1 MNNSFHRQSSINNL
15 AIMKQSLVTSPYSR
29 NSLLGMSKQS
39 IPANIKKSTKINNK
53 LFDNKPLSTQL
64 SIELKSSDVYN
75 FFSGP
80 NQNTI
85 SRVL

>member
-1 MNNSFHRQSSINNL
+1 
-15 AIMKQSLVTSPYSR
+15 
-29 NSLLGMSKQS
+29 MSKQS

-80 NQNTI
+80 NTNTI